1 VIEPYVAYR
10 KFSESNNV
18 LDLGVYYTYD
28 NKLTAGV
35 ATRSGSI
42 LNATLGYKLT
52 KNLMVGY
59 SREMIMGSVG
69 GYTGSSNEFVLRLD
83 FADRANKKQF
93 RADYKNAMNYRKKS
107 VTNASLS
114 SSKKTVGSRSPQQA
128 HKAQKKLAPYS
139 PSKRYQNTKA
149 LAGKKTSTKMK
160 SSSSKKFST
169 SYNKYGSKKKKQGAG
184 AFKKNKYN
192 PVRKKKRR

>member
-1 VIEPYVAYR
+1 MIEPYVAYR

-42 LNATLGYKLT
+42 LSTTLGYKLT

-59 SREMIMGSVG
+59 SREMIMGSLG
-69 GYTGSSNEFVLRLD
+69 GYTGSSNEFVLRVD

-93 RADYKNAMNYRKKS
+93 RADYKSAMTYRKKS
-107 VTNASLS
+107 VTSASLS
-114 SSKKTVGSRSPQQA
+114 SSKKAAGSRSPQQA

-139 PSKRYQNTKA
+139 PSKRYQDTKK
-149 LAGKKTSTKMK
+149 LSAGKKISGKTKK
-160 SSSSKKFST
+160 SASKKFST
-169 SYNKYGSKKKKQGAG
+169 SYNKYGSKKKKQGG
-184 AFKKNKYN
+184 GVFKKNKYN
-192 PVRKKKRR
+192 PVRKKKR